1 MLGQYGSQHEGCRSI
16 CLVALRIALDARGA
30 NPF

>member
-1 MLGQYGSQHEGCRSI
+1 MLGQYGSQHEGYRST
-16 CLVALRIALDARGA
+16 CLATLRIALDARGA